1 MDAAASA
8 AFSVVGR
15 SPWKSHV
22 LSKPHLSSWHVF
34 SICLGAFGI
43 QFGFALPQANATRI
57 FQNLGASLDNVP
69 LYFLAGPITGLIVQ
83 PLVGYYSDR
92 TWTRF
97 GRRQPYFLA
106 GAALAA
112 ATLVAMPNATT
123 LWIAVLML
131 WVLDASLNFTM
142 GPFRAFVADQM
153 SAEQRAT
160 GYLMYMFFASV
171 GAVVGSLLPWM
182 FATLGVSS
190 HAPPGEISLTV
201 KYAFGVGAAFMIL
214 AVCWSAFTT
223 REYPPEMLEKFDG
236 ADFEPDPDRSPAKM
250 RRHAFVWLALGSV
263 GLIFA
268 WLAGVRAA
276 LYVLVCASL
285 AYGAFLLAASRM
297 KGDNAFTTIL
307 GELDSMSAS
316 MRWLALVQF
325 CSWFTLFA
333 VFVYTT
339 PAVASMHFGNSKP
352 GSIGYEAGANW
363 VGVLFATY
371 NGLAA
376 GAAFFIPYFVRRHG
390 LRMVHRVN
398 LWIGTVGLLSMMLI
412 REPEWL
418 LVSMIG
424 LGVAWASIIA
434 LPYAMLANSLP
445 SRKMGVNIGIFNIF
459 IVIPQLLAASVLPL
473 LLDVFAGGD
482 ASYALVI
489 GAIGWFLA
497 GVAVLYVKDTTSPAD
512 RAEAHG

>member
-1 MDAAASA
+1 
-8 AFSVVGR
+8 
-15 SPWKSHV
+15 V
-22 LSKPHLSSWHVF
+22 LSKPHLSSWHIC

-57 FQNLGASLDNVP
+57 FQTLGAPLDIVP
-69 LYFLAGPITGLIVQ
+69 LLFLAGPITGLIVQ

-97 GRRQPYFLA
+97 GRRRPYFLA
-106 GAALAA
+106 GAMLAA
-112 ATLVAMPNATT
+112 VTLAVMPNATT

-171 GAVVGSLLPWM
+171 GAVVGSGLPWM

-190 HAPPGEISLTV
+190 HASPGEISLAV
-201 KYAFGVGAAFMIL
+201 KYAFGVGATMMIA
-214 AVCWSAFTT
+214 AVCWSAFAT
-223 REYPPEMLEKFDG
+223 REFPPEMLEKFDG
-236 ADFEPDPDRSPAKM
+236 ADLERDADRSPAKM
-250 RRHAFVWLALGSV
+250 RRHAFVWLALGFT
-263 GLIFA
+263 GLFLA
-268 WLAGVRAA
+268 WLADVRAE
-276 LYVLVCASL
+276 LYVLVFASL
-285 AYGAFLLAASRM
+285 AYGAFLLVASRM
-297 KGDNAFTTIL
+297 KSDNAFTTIL

-316 MRWLALVQF
+316 VRWLALVQF

-339 PAVASMHFGNSKP
+339 PAVARMQFGDSGP
-352 GSIGYEAGANW
+352 GTKGYEDAANW

-371 NGLAA
+371 NALAA
-376 GAAFFIPYFVRRHG
+376 GAAMIIPYFVRRYG
-390 LRMVHRVN
+390 IRSVHRVN
-398 LWIGTVGLLSMMLI
+398 LWIGSVGLLSMMLF

-459 IVIPQLLAASVLPL
+459 IVIPQLLAVGVLPL
-473 LLDVFAGGD
+473 LLDVFGGGD

-489 GAIGWFLA
+489 GAVGWFIA
-497 GVAVLYVKDTTSPAD
+497 GVAVLHVKDSTSPAD

>member
-1 MDAAASA
+1 
-8 AFSVVGR
+8 VV
-15 SPWKSHV
+15 
-22 LSKPHLSSWHVF
+22 SKPHQSAWQVC

-69 LYFLAGPITGLIVQ
+69 LLFLAGPITGLIVQ

-92 TWTRF
+92 TWTHH
-97 GRRQPYFLA
+97 GRRRPYFLL
-106 GAALAA
+106 GAMLAA
-112 ATLVAMPNATT
+112 TTLVAMPNATV
-123 LWIAVLML
+123 LWLAVLML
-131 WVLDASLNFTM
+131 WVLDASLNLTM
-142 GPFRAFVADQM
+142 GPFRAFVADQL
-153 SAEQRAT
+153 SAEQRSS

-182 FATLGVSS
+182 FATLGVSP
-190 HAPPGEISLTV
+190 HALAGENSVAV
-201 KYAFGVGAAFMIL
+201 KYAFSVGAVL
-214 AVCWSAFTT
+214 LLGAVLWSAFST

-236 ADFEPDPDRSPAKM
+236 TAPDPKIVRAPARM
-250 RRHAFVWLALGSV
+250 RRHASVWLALGLSGLLV
-263 GLIFA
+263 G
-268 WLAGVRAA
+268 WLVDVRAA

-285 AYGAFLLAASRM
+285 VYGVFLLVASSMTRE
-297 KGDNAFTTIL
+297 NAFTTIL
-307 GELDSMSAS
+307 GELESMSAS

-339 PAVASMHFGNSKP
+339 PAVSKMHFGNGIP
-352 GSIGYEAGANW
+352 GSEAYEAGANW

-376 GAAFFIPYFVRRHG
+376 GAALIIPYFVRRFG
-390 LRMVHRVN
+390 LRGVHRIN
-398 LWIGTVGLLSMMLI
+398 LWAGAAGLLSMLMI
-412 REPEWL
+412 RESEWL
-418 LVSMIG
+418 LVPMIG
-424 LGVAWASIIA
+424 LGFAWASIIS

-473 LLDVFAGGD
+473 LLDVFADGD
-482 ASYALVI
+482 PAGALVI

-497 GVAVLYVKDTTSPAD
+497 GLAVLRVRDTAPSLQQI
-512 RAEAHG
+512 